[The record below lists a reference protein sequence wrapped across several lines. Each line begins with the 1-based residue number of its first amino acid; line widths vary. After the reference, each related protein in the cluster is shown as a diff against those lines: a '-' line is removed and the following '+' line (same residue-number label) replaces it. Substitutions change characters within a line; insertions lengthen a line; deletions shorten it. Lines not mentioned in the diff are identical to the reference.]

1 MTAHRRNAPA
11 QASIKND
18 ETLMSVPEQ
27 EVSRILPL
35 SEITGKKIRPLR
47 GTCKIV
53 EPVGEVQNPV
63 KKRSRAEFEASNVEV
78 KEEQNTTINRGYKK
92 MKANDDG
99 WIK

>member
-1 MTAHRRNAPA
+1 VPLNPEPVLPSNLSVLERLKMTAHRRNAPA

-53 EPVGEVQNPV
+53 EPVGEV
-63 KKRSRAEFEASNVEV
+63 
-78 KEEQNTTINRGYKK
+78 
-92 MKANDDG
+92 
-99 WIK
+99 